1 MSKIIKGNTKFGE
14 CNKIILNNKY
24 LNSLISSRK
33 EIFVNLTEKNINF
46 VKDNGEYVLFPKSG
60 KVINFSERDELLRTG
75 MFSRM
80 KIFYIV
86 NECVFKKL
94 SSLSNYER
102 KKYRKNFIMVDKSSQ
117 IEIKGLIFYSR
128 FINLDDFIFD

>member
-1 MSKIIKGNTKFGE
+1 MFEIKGNTKFGMYE
-14 CNKIILNNKY
+14 KFVFKNKCLITT
-24 LNSLISSRK
+24 ISSK
-33 EIFVNLTEKNINF
+33 KKLFINLTEKDINF

-86 NECVFKKL
+86 SEHVFKKL
-94 SSLSNYER
+94 SLLSNYER
-102 KKYRKNFIMVDKSSQ
+102 KSYKRNFISVDKSSK

-128 FINLDDFIFD
+128 FINLDDLIS